1 MGGAMNMAAQL
12 GGFLSG
18 VSFGY
23 VARISGSY
31 DRPLILMAAVL
42 GFGAV
47 TWLTINPL
55 QELVPEDLPGRTQ
68 APLPVL
74 N

>member
-1 MGGAMNMAAQL
+1 MNMAAQM

-18 VSFGY
+18 VAFGY
-23 VARISGSY
+23 IARISGSY

-42 GFGAV
+42 GFGTV
-47 TWLTINPL
+47 TWLMINPL
-55 QELVPEDLPGRTQ
+55 QELVPEDLPAGTQ
-68 APLPVL
+68 APLPAL

>member
-1 MGGAMNMAAQL
+1 
-12 GGFLSG
+12 
-18 VSFGY
+18 
-23 VARISGSY
+23 
-31 DRPLILMAAVL
+31 LMAAVL